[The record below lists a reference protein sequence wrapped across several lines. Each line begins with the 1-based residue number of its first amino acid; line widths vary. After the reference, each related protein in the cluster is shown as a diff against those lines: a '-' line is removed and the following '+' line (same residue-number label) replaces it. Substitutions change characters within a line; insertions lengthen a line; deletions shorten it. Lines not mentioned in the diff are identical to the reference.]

1 MMNNWTNYFNG
12 KRVWVTGASSGIGKA
27 LVEAL
32 GEAGISTVASARRAD
47 RLAELAERYDCVR
60 ALPLD
65 ITDFAAIDE
74 MAMRAWDLL
83 GGLDIL
89 INNAGA
95 SHRFLFAEAEREA
108 LQRIIDVNLAGP
120 MHLTRAVVA
129 RMLAAGGGHLVTI
142 TSLATRIQTPQ
153 RTVYTAGKMGLHG
166 LFDSLRGEVEPHGV
180 AITLVVPGFV
190 RTEISESAVT
200 ANGDAYGMTGDQ
212 HARGMPPDRCAQR
225 ILAGVAARRREF
237 SVAVTPLL
245 RYAAFVRRYLPWLYF
260 KLIAKAKVT

>member
-1 MMNNWTNYFNG
+1 MDRQNMQALSPAETEVI
-12 KRVWVTGASSGIGKA
+12 RLVWNLGQASVQDVCDALPEDRAVTYATVQTLLRRLEKKGYVGHETQGKA
-27 LVEAL
+27 HVF
-32 GEAGISTVASARRAD
+32 S
-47 RLAELAERYDCVR
+47 
-60 ALPLD
+60 
-65 ITDFAAIDE
+65 
-74 MAMRAWDLL
+74 
-83 GGLDIL
+83 
-89 INNAGA
+89 
-95 SHRFLFAEAEREA
+95 AEAEPEA

-153 RTVYTAGKMGLHG
+153 RTVYTAAKMGLHG

-180 AITLVVPGFV
+180 AITLIVPGFV